1 MSGFMLRIFLRIF
14 IKFVRSLDNG
24 SNLRRFSS
32 ATHVMSTGS
41 SHNVF
46 ENRTNPSGLSETQN
60 QPSSFSENRTN
71 TTFENRSNGSN
82 FSENR
87 TNVSAM
93 LENRTNTTGM
103 FENRSNIVSDR
114 HPRRPNYHKSPNL
127 PFGGQTRSVLRL
139 ETSEDDTEDDASS
152 ILSKSSNSIE
162 NVAICK
168 LD

>member
-1 MSGFMLRIFLRIF
+1 MLRIFLRIF
-14 IKFVRSLDNG
+14 IKKIVRSLDNG

-46 ENRTNPSGLSETQN
+46 ENRTNASALSESRN
-60 QPSSFSENRTN
+60 QPSSLSENRTN

-82 FSENR
+82 FS
-87 TNVSAM
+87 
-93 LENRTNTTGM
+93 ENRTNTTGM

-127 PFGGQTRSVLRL
+127 PFGGPTRSVLRL

-168 LD
+168 LE

>member
-60 QPSSFSENRTN
+60 QPSS
-71 TTFENRSNGSN
+71 

-168 LD
+168 LE